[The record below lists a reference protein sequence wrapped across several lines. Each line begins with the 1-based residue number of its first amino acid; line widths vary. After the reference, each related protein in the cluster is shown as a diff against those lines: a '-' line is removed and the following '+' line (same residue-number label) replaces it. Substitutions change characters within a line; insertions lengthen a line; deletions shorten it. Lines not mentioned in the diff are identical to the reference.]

1 MKFAE
6 HLAAHITPEWRKQY
20 ISYEEMKAMLY
31 AAVEQA
37 PSSEVTE
44 EEMITRYYA
53 RFDEQFF
60 RVCDKELA
68 KINTFFSEKMAEATR
83 KYTTLKSDLQASKD
97 QHGDGLRNRK
107 GFSFLP
113 KLNVPARKM
122 QDLKLAFSEFYL
134 SLILLQNYQ
143 NLNFTGFRKILKKH
157 DKLMTTSNGAKWRED
172 NVDCST
178 FNTNKDIDKLI
189 QEVEGTFTSEL
200 EQGDRQ
206 RAMKRLRVP
215 PLGEAQSPW
224 TTFKVGLFS
233 GAFIVLV
240 VSVILSGIFHWDNH
254 NVEVVLRLFRGP
266 LLIILFL
273 FLIGINIYG
282 WRSSG
287 VNHVLIFEIDPRNHL
302 TEQHL
307 IEIAAIF
314 GVIWALSVLGFLY
327 AEALSIPS
335 YTVPLALLCFMILFL
350 VNPTRTFHHEA
361 RFWLLK
367 KLGRVVCAPFVFV
380 QFADFWLGDQL
391 NTLVQVLKDFE
402 YSLCFYTQGI
412 DWYTDK
418 KVDDGVCIDKTEVVR
433 NIVACLPAWWRFAQC
448 LRRYRDTKE
457 MFPHLVNAFKYATT
471 FFVVTFSCLSAVY
484 SKQSDSNDSNP
495 FFYMRVVSML
505 FSSCFVFWWDMVM
518 DWGMFDKNSGEY
530 KFLREELV
538 YSSPYYYYFGIV
550 EDFILRF
557 IWTCSFTLT
566 ELKLV
571 QRKEILVS
579 ILAPLE
585 VFRRFIWNF
594 FRLENE
600 HINNCGKF
608 RAVRD
613 ISIIPMDAS
622 DQAQI
627 VKMMD
632 EVDGVVNRKKKK
644 AGGKQR
650 KGIESK
656 PLLPDG
662 GGGGG
667 TGGGAGGTGGGGV
680 GESVDEE
687 ANYLTVTSVELR
699 NWFRGITGSL
709 RNTQTANT

>member
-37 PSSEVTE
+37 PSPEVTE
-44 EEMITRYYA
+44 AEVITRYYA

-83 KYTTLKSDLQASKD
+83 KYTTLKSDLLASKE
-97 QHGDGLRNRK
+97 QYGEGLRNRR

-157 DKLMTTSNGAKWRED
+157 DKLLTTNVGAKWREE
-172 NVDCST
+172 NVDSCP

-189 QEVEGTFTSEL
+189 QEVESTVTSEL
-200 EQGDRQ
+200 ERGDRTK
-206 RAMKRLRVP
+206 AMKRLRVP
-215 PLGEAQSPW
+215 PLGETQSPW
-224 TTFKVGLFS
+224 TTFKVGLFM
-233 GAFIVLV
+233 GAFIVLL
-240 VSVILSGIFHWDNH
+240 VSVALSSIFRTPDASLSGRTNDVAI
-254 NVEVVLRLFRGP
+254 RLFRAP
-266 LLIILFL
+266 FLIILFNL
-273 FLIGINIYG
+273 FIGVNIYG

-307 IEIAAIF
+307 AEIAAVF
-314 GVIWALSVLGFLY
+314 GVIWAMSVMGFLY
-327 AEALSIPS
+327 AEALAIPPYS
-335 YTVPLALLCFMILFL
+335 VPLALLSFMVIFML
-350 VNPTRTFHHEA
+350 NPSRTFHHEA
-361 RFWLLK
+361 RFWLLR
-367 KLGRVVCAPFVFV
+367 KLGRIFCAPFFFV
-380 QFADFWLGDQL
+380 QFADFWIGDQL
-391 NTLVQVLKDFE
+391 NTLVQTLKDAE
-402 YSLCFYTQGI
+402 YAICYYLTI
-412 DWYTDK
+412 DDWYTHSGNASMCTGK
-418 KVDDGVCIDKTEVVR
+418 ANWMG

-457 MFPHLVNAFKYATT
+457 MFPHLVNAFKYCTT
-471 FFVVTFSCLSAVY
+471 FFVVIFSVLFHQHKDQY
-484 SKQSDSNDSNP
+484 DNNLENP
-495 FFYMRVVSML
+495 FFYMMIFSRV
-505 FSSCFVFWWDMVM
+505 FASCFVLWWDLVM
-518 DWGMFDKNSGEY
+518 DWGLFNKDSSEY

-538 YSSPYYYYFGIV
+538 YSSPYYYYFGII
-550 EDFILRF
+550 EDFFLRF
-557 IWTCSFTLT
+557 SWTISLT
-566 ELKLV
+566 FSELYPNSEY
-571 QRKEILVS
+571 KEIIVTILVS
-579 ILAPLE
+579 LE
-585 VFRRFIWNF
+585 VFRRFVWNF

-613 ISIIPMDAS
+613 ISVIPIDAS

-644 AGGKQR
+644 AGVKPR
-650 KGIESK
+650 KAGGESR
-656 PLLPDG
+656 PLLSAG
-662 GGGGG
+662 EG
-667 TGGGAGGTGGGGV
+667 TQ
-680 GESVDEE
+680 GESVDDHES
-687 ANYLTVTSVELR
+687 NYLTVTSVDLR
-699 NWFRGITGSL
+699 NWFRGVTGH
-709 RNTQTANT
+709 RNTHSSNA